1 MRVVPE
7 KNGYSHLVAAFLS
20 AGIAALSSSPLHAGD
35 AQNIRLN
42 NALERKIGSHIRGQ
56 LQRPSK
62 NALQSDRLLNAASDQ
77 GAIPVELLL
86 RPELLPDDV
95 TMQLEDMGLT
105 VRYLSSDHRW
115 ARVLLT
121 TDSSLQALA
130 SAEWIQQ
137 ANYAPE
143 PVTRRGDARSR
154 AGVALRSEVLAADL
168 TVDGTGQHIGIL
180 SDSFAHTADV
190 RDANTTPAA
199 GESGVLRGSKPQ
211 DSGDL
216 PASVRILFDNDRD
229 SSNELAGSDEGAA
242 MAELIYD
249 IAPGAELS
257 FHSVGSSRREFAQ
270 GIEALCNSGA
280 SVVVD
285 DVLFLTESSYQDDLP
300 ALAAS
305 ACVEQGVAYLSA
317 LGNDANKAHRFV
329 YRDSDSGADMA
340 GTLAVPDGSDLHN
353 WSDNGV
359 DRFMAIRLP
368 AFASTYV
375 VLNWN
380 QPNASVN
387 SSNGAQIDLNLYA
400 TTSPQLDALDSAST
414 GFYASS
420 TNTQGRTGVPFGDA
434 VEFVLLETGANS
446 QTFYLAIDHFDGS
459 QGDIPQQTGVPLEFR
474 LLYTGTTPTS
484 IEYAFNGPS
493 AWGHATA
500 IGAAAVAAVPWWES
514 PQYEPERFTTPAIDP
529 EPFNSVGGLLSVQF
543 DSNGNYLR
551 SSRRTPQFAAIDGN
565 NTTFLGSPSSSVAP
579 IDGEP
584 DGYPN
589 FFGTS
594 AAAPNAAAVFALL
607 LEAFPN
613 ATPVQLIAATR
624 DSAIDVAGSEASTG
638 EDDVTGSGLMD
649 ARAAAELLSQ
659 RVDPVDNGG
668 GDDNAGGDDNS
679 DGGDGGFAGGI
690 GGGSSGGGGGGG
702 CFIATAAYGS
712 FLAEDVELLRD
723 FRDDVL
729 LKFGAGREFVRLY
742 YRYSPPLA
750 EAIAGHEWARAVV
763 RAGLLPLVLS
773 IRYPITTIAMILLMI
788 GCIAAQ
794 RRQKYLPENA

>member
-1 MRVVPE
+1 MRGKAPE
-7 KNGYSHLVAAFLS
+7 NKFYPCLAIALLS
-20 AGIAALSSSPLHAGD
+20 GAITATFPSQVLAEA

-42 NALERKIGSHIRGQ
+42 SALERKIGSHVRRQIEPAAAAQQGPR
-56 LQRPSK
+56 LQRG
-62 NALQSDRLLNAASDQ
+62 ASGETQ
-77 GAIPVELLL
+77 VPVELLL
-86 RPELLPDDV
+86 RPELLPNDLPG
-95 TMQLEDMGLT
+95 QLESMGIEL
-105 VRYLSSDHRW
+105 RYLSADRRW
-115 ARVLLT
+115 ARVSLT
-121 TDSSLQALA
+121 ASSSLNALA
-130 SAEWIQQ
+130 SAEWVQQ
-137 ANYAPE
+137 ANYAP
-143 PVTRRGDARSR
+143 PPITRRGEARSR

-168 TVDGTGQHIGIL
+168 TVDGSDQHIGIL

-216 PASVRILFDNDRD
+216 PASVRILYDGDRD
-229 SSNELAGSDEGAA
+229 ASNALTGTDEGAA

-257 FHSVGSSRREFAQ
+257 FHSAGGSRREFAG

-285 DVLFLTESSYQDDLP
+285 DVLFLSESSYQDDLP

-305 ACVEQGVAYLSA
+305 TCVEQGVAYLSA
-317 LGNDANKAHRFV
+317 LGNDGDKAHRFV
-329 YRDSDSGADMA
+329 YRDSDSNVDNA

-353 WSDNGV
+353 WSSNGV

-387 SSNGAQIDLNLYA
+387 SRNGAQIDLNLYA
-400 TTSPQLDALDSAST
+400 ITSPQLDALDSGNT

-434 VEFVLLETGANS
+434 VEFVLLETGATS

-500 IGAAAVAAVPWWES
+500 NGTAAVAAVPWWES
-514 PQYEPERFTTPAIDP
+514 PQYEPERFTTTAIDP
-529 EPFNSVGGLLSVQF
+529 EPFNSVGGQLSVQF
-543 DSNGNYLR
+543 DSSGNYLS
-551 SSRRTPQFAAIDGN
+551 SSRRTPQFASIDGN
-565 NTTFLGSPSSSVAP
+565 NTTFLGSPSSSVAG

-613 ATPVQLIAATR
+613 ATPEQLIAATQ
-624 DSAIDVAGSEASTG
+624 DSAIDVTGRGASVG
-638 EDDVTGSGLMD
+638 VDDVTGSGLMD

-659 RVDPVDNGG
+659 RVEPVVDNEDG
-668 GDDNAGGDDNS
+668 GD
-679 DGGDGGFAGGI
+679 DGGDGGFSDSI
-690 GGGSSGGGGGGG
+690 GGGTSGSSGGGGGG

-723 FRDDVL
+723 FRDHVL

-750 EAIAGHEWARAVV
+750 DAIAEREWARAVV

-773 IRYPITTIAMILLMI
+773 IRYPISATAMLLLMI
-788 GCIAAQ
+788 ACVVV
-794 RRQKYLPENA
+794 RRGQKYSPECA